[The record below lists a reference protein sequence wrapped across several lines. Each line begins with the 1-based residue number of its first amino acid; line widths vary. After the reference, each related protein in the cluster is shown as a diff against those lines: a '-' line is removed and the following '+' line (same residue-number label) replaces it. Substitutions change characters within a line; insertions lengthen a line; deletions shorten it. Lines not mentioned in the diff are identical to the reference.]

1 MVPHRIADWAWGE
14 HTFVKLD
21 LLCLKK
27 NLFLPIFFNF
37 KTMQVE
43 EPLFEYIKRSTYYE
57 IQNNDCLSALKEI
70 ENEKFDLILTSPP
83 YNVGKSY
90 ETKTSIEKY
99 LETQEDIIL
108 ELVRTLSKKGNL
120 CWQIGN
126 YVDRGEVFPLDIYYY
141 QIFKKLGMKLRNRIV
156 WYFGHGLH
164 ASNRFSG
171 RYETILWFSKT
182 EDYIFNLDNVR
193 VPSKYPGKRHFKGPK
208 KGQLSGNPLGKNPSD
223 IWEII
228 EQDWEQAMWNIPNVK
243 SNHPEKTEHPCQF
256 PIELVERCVLALTDE
271 DSWVLDPFAGVG
283 STIIGAVKNNRNAI
297 GIEKEKKYCEIANKR
312 LLELRQGFLKYRSIT
327 QPIHKPSERDKVAVF
342 PTEWKQAKLNF
353 N

>member
-1 MVPHRIADWAWGE
+1 
-14 HTFVKLD
+14 
-21 LLCLKK
+21 
-27 NLFLPIFFNF
+27 
-37 KTMQVE
+37 MQTVDT
-43 EPLFEYIKRSTYYE
+43 LFEYLKQDIHYE
-57 IQNNDCLSALKEI
+57 MLNNDCLTILKGL

-90 ETKTSIEKY
+90 ETKVSIEKY
-99 LETQEDIIL
+99 LETQEEIIS
-108 ELVRTLSKKGNL
+108 ELVRTLSDKGNL
-120 CWQIGN
+120 CWQVGN
-126 YVDRGEVFPLDIYYY
+126 YVEKGEVFPLDIFYY
-141 QIFKKLGMKLRNRIV
+141 QIFKKYGMKLRNRII

-182 EDYIFNLDNVR
+182 DDYIFNLDNVR

-228 EQDWEQAMWNIPNVK
+228 EQDWDTAMWNIPNVK

-256 PIELVERCVLALTDE
+256 PIELVERCVLALTGE
-271 DSWVLDPFAGVG
+271 NSWVLDPFAGVG

-297 GIEKEKKYCEIANKR
+297 GIEKERGYCDIANKR
-312 LLELRQGFLKYRSIT
+312 IDDLKNGYLKIRSINH
-327 QPIHKPSERDKVAVF
+327 PIHIPSEKDKIAQF
-342 PTEWKQAKLNF
+342 PREWRQLTLLNI
-353 N
+353 NGLETLIK